1 MVKGLKSDSAPYL
14 KSWLDSLKESP
25 DFLKTILVDVKRA
38 SSMLTQRID
47 GINERIEKG
56 LSPVADEWKQEHEK
70 TRDVPAESEQIA
82 AKSAKAQVKE
92 ETEEVKNEQE
102 EETVSRPRFRR

>member
-1 MVKGLKSDSAPYL
+1 
-14 KSWLDSLKESP
+14 
-25 DFLKTILVDVKRA
+25 
-38 SSMLTQRID
+38 MLTQRID

-70 TRDVPAESEQIA
+70 TRNVPAETEQIA

-92 ETEEVKNEQE
+92 ETEDVKSEQQE
-102 EETVSRPRFRR
+102 EDTVSRPRFRR